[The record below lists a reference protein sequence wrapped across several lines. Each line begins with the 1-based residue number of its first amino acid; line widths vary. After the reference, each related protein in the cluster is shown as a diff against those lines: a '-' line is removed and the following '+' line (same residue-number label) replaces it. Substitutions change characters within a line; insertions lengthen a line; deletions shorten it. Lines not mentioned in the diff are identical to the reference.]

1 MIIVSTMFFEAR
13 IRPQSGKP
21 TTDKHVVSK
30 QAARLSMF
38 NPKKKDCVVKKY
50 MCDLC

>member
-38 NPKKKDCVVKKY
+38 NPKQKDCVV
-50 MCDLC
+50 